1 MDYATRP
8 GQQLKKAKLIVTQ
21 KLHQVHL
28 RQKAQYDKGR
38 RHQKFKVGTSVLI
51 YKPIRKFGKSEKLL
65 HRWLGPYEVIRRITD
80 LNFEVLL
87 KTKTGKSEIIHT
99 VAMKKFYPTVP
110 QPEDHTAQPNDNIR
124 EEQPNSPKTQPSN
137 EIQKRKP
144 GRPRK
149 LQEITP
155 LSESEPKEEV
165 QASSN
170 MRPMRTRKKPA
181 RFRIIHALILGI
193 SIAMAEPPITEGVYF
208 AKWPS
213 TIFTDSEWIIT
224 TELTFTDAFKT
235 IGALFTH
242 LHNRIWNTTFIT
254 KTNIASHLQIHQ
266 DPSATQIVLTNYA
279 QKRTNDTL
287 RVLEAIS
294 QRLNDIVGAMGIKPP
309 TKVLPTAPRGLI
321 NLGGDALK
329 WLFGTPINN
338 DLERLNQ
345 KLLELHKDGVDIVH
359 SIEDQATVISENLH
373 QTTLNTGTQVQV
385 RNVLGDLDKQLAK
398 LKKQEHTA
406 LELHVPTIPIRL

>member
-1 MDYATRP
+1 M
-8 GQQLKKAKLIVTQ
+8 
-21 KLHQVHL
+21 
-28 RQKAQYDKGR
+28 
-38 RHQKFKVGTSVLI
+38 
-51 YKPIRKFGKSEKLL
+51 IRL
-65 HRWLGPYEVIRRITD
+65 ITD

-87 KTKTGKSEIIHT
+87 KTKTWKSEIIHT

-110 QPEDHTAQPNDNIR
+110 QPEDHTAQPNDKIR

-170 MRPMRTRKKPA
+170 MRPMRTRKKPT

-254 KTNIASHLQIHQ
+254 KTNITSHLQIHQ

-294 QRLNDIVGAMGIKPP
+294 QRLNDIVGTMGIKPP
-309 TKVLPTAPRGLI
+309 TEVLPTAPRGLI

-338 DLERLNQ
+338 DLERLMEMSIIIIMEMSIMMIMIRPISRTSATTSCLVS
-345 KLLELHKDGVDIVH
+345 LLWRKKRFMYSRTRSLLGKEPTASTLETENGY
-359 SIEDQATVISENLH
+359 SLFNATE
-373 QTTLNTGTQVQV
+373 
-385 RNVLGDLDKQLAK
+385 K
-398 LKKQEHTA
+398 
-406 LELHVPTIPIRL
+406 